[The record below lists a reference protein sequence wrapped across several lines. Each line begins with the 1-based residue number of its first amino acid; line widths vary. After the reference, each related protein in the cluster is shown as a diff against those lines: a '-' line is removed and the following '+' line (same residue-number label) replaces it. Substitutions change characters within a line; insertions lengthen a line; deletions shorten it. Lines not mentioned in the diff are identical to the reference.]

1 MILLCGIPSEPP
13 LAMVTRELEHLGAG
27 HVVLDQREWSR
38 SRLAAVVVH
47 GASRGTLALPR
58 DTVALESITAVY
70 TRLMD
75 DQRLPDVANEA
86 PGSEVRHRCRR
97 FHTTLCEWVETSP
110 GTVLNRARAQMSNGS
125 KPYQAQLIRDHGFSV
140 PATLVTND
148 PTAAR
153 RFRDLHRRVVYK
165 SISGVR
171 SIVRE
176 LAAGD
181 DQRLDLI
188 RWCPVQF
195 QEYVPGTD
203 VRVHVVGR
211 ETFATRI
218 VSDRVDY
225 RYSGQDGGS
234 THLEEHRLSDD
245 VAERCA
251 DLAADLDL
259 PLAGIDL
266 RITDEGRV
274 VCFEVNPS
282 PAFSYYESHTGQPI
296 AAAVA
301 RLLLS
306 GAHR

>member
-1 MILLCGIPSEPP
+1 MGARRIPS
-13 LAMVTRELEHLGAG
+13 R
-27 HVVLDQREWSR
+27 
-38 SRLAAVVVH
+38 
-47 GASRGTLALPR
+47 
-58 DTVALESITAVY
+58 
-70 TRLMD
+70 
-75 DQRLPDVANEA
+75 
-86 PGSEVRHRCRR
+86 
-97 FHTTLCEWVETSP
+97 
-110 GTVLNRARAQMSNGS
+110 MSNGS
-125 KPYQAQLIRDHGFSV
+125 KPYQAQLIREHGFSV

-148 PTAAR
+148 PAAAR
-153 RFRDLHRRVVYK
+153 RFHERHHRVVYK

-176 LAAGD
+176 LGGED
-181 DQRLDLI
+181 GHRLELI

-225 RYSGQDGGS
+225 RYAGQDGGS
-234 THLEEHRLSDD
+234 TLLEEHQLSDG

-266 RITDEGRV
+266 RITDGGRV

-301 RLLLS
+301 RLLLP
-306 GAHR
+306 GPHR